1 MVADEKGDISICHHS
16 YINMYLHFMC
26 ISLSLSG
33 SFIKV
38 PMLDTAAGGPI
49 SSQCCVIN
57 KEHIRERERERD

>member
-1 MVADEKGDISICHHS
+1 MSSVILTCINILCASPSFSHS
-16 YINMYLHFMC
+16 L
-26 ISLSLSG
+26 LG